1 MKSFTIKKV
10 LAVVII
16 SASVLA
22 CNTSTE
28 KKEENV
34 ENAKEKVVIA
44 TDELDKARADSAN
57 EYQMY
62 RDASDKKIS
71 DNNEKILALKEE
83 IKLERSE
90 LRTKNQKAIDELD
103 QKNMKLKDRI
113 KQYKQGDKNGWEA
126 FKLSL
131 NKDMDELGKSI
142 SSMAQKNMDKK

>member
-1 MKSFTIKKV
+1 MKSFTIKKA

-62 RDASDKKIS
+62 KDASDKKIS

-83 IKLERSE
+83 IKLEKSE
-90 LRTKNQKAIDELD
+90 LKTKNQKAIDELD

-113 KQYKQGDKNGWEA
+113 HQYKQGDKNGWEA
-126 FKLSL
+126 FKLSF